1 MEEAITEFFSNGEF
15 WAILIKVLLTALLT
29 AGVGVLGTL
38 IGKIIAKSKNSKIY
52 KYADTCVKAAEQKF
66 PNEGK
71 KMGPE
76 KLQYVMDQM
85 MIKFPKIRDNQ
96 YLYNIAE
103 AAVFELNKQI
113 QREAAIKD
121 FEAKYGEK
129 PLVVQQEESKNGS
142 KEVRDEILKDTLDT
156 ITVAAEIDQLKNNN
170 KETTA
175 TSEPTQAET
184 QAQKQDK
191 KQSKLKSF

>member
-1 MEEAITEFFSNGEF
+1 MEVITEFFASGEF

-76 KLQYVMDQM
+76 KL
-85 MIKFPKIRDNQ
+85 
-96 YLYNIAE
+96 
-103 AAVFELNKQI
+103 
-113 QREAAIKD
+113 
-121 FEAKYGEK
+121 
-129 PLVVQQEESKNGS
+129 
-142 KEVRDEILKDTLDT
+142 
-156 ITVAAEIDQLKNNN
+156 
-170 KETTA
+170 
-175 TSEPTQAET
+175 
-184 QAQKQDK
+184 
-191 KQSKLKSF
+191 

>member
-1 MEEAITEFFSNGEF
+1 MPEFITEIFNDGTF
-15 WAILIKVLLTALLT
+15 WEIFLKVLITTLLT
-29 AGVGVLGTL
+29 AGIGYLGTL
-38 IGKIIAKSKNSKIY
+38 IGKIISKNKNSKIY

-103 AAVFELNKQI
+103 AAVFELNRQKQK
-113 QREAAIKD
+113 EAAVKE
-121 FEAKYGEK
+121 FEEKYGEK
-129 PLVVQQEESKNGS
+129 PLAIPETNDMEDIENKIDNTIITLEDVSESTINENPVNEDIPEETKVDNTPKQVQRN
-142 KEVRDEILKDTLDT
+142 RL
-156 ITVAAEIDQLKNNN
+156 
-170 KETTA
+170 
-175 TSEPTQAET
+175 
-184 QAQKQDK
+184 
-191 KQSKLKSF
+191 QSF

>member
-1 MEEAITEFFSNGEF
+1 MTVLNEFFTGGDF
-15 WAILIKVLLTALLT
+15 WSILLKVLITTLLT
-29 AGVGVLGTL
+29 AGIGYIGTL
-38 IGKIIAKSKNSKIY
+38 IGRIIAKSKNSRIY

-103 AAVFELNKQI
+103 AAVFELNRQKQT
-113 QREAAIKD
+113 EAAIKE
-121 FEAKYGEK
+121 FEEKYGEK
-129 PLVVQQEESKNGS
+129 PLAAPKDDL
-142 KEVRDEILKDTLDT
+142 DEI
-156 ITVAAEIDQLKNNN
+156 EIELEN
-170 KETTA
+170 KEKLEEQKLTTN
-175 TSEPTQAET
+175 TVSINIQTDV
-184 QAQKQDK
+184 QKRQNK
-191 KQSKLKSF
+191 KQNKLQSF